1 MKDSSIKESK
11 ESKESKDSKDSKD
24 SSIKESFKSHFKESF
39 IQAAGRHLYDAEIML
54 AQHRWDNAVYL
65 AGYVVECT
73 LKVIVEQYIN
83 NKACQKF
90 GHNLRQLQGKG
101 IGRLRI
107 IYPILD
113 AHLSISRTNGTVLAE
128 DHPERRYFE
137 YGLWDE
143 LEATEA
149 VKRAAEIYNQIIPR
163 LILDGRISS
172 KEL

>member
-1 MKDSSIKESK
+1 MI
-11 ESKESKDSKDSKD
+11 
-24 SSIKESFKSHFKESF
+24 
-39 IQAAGRHLYDAEIML
+39 
-54 AQHRWDNAVYL
+54 
-65 AGYVVECT
+65 
-73 LKVIVEQYIN
+73 
-83 NKACQKF
+83 CQCVTPS
-90 GHNLRQLQGKG
+90 KG

-137 YGLWDE
+137 SGLWDE